1 MEGTRQAAG
10 RDDGVQAPPRR
21 RRWRRIGAVCGIVT
35 LTLLTGTAGGGYL
48 LLRSYEQEIK
58 RIPNAFPPENRRLP
72 PDSSPGETWLVVGSD
87 RGPVTAGGHAAVTSL
102 WTHDDRRSDVLML
115 VRLTS
120 DASPQALSL
129 PRDSWVPIP
138 GHGAGKIDDAFA
150 LGGSRLLVETVEHLM
165 RVRIDHFAILDLT
178 GLGTVIDILG
188 GVDLGDRHL
197 NGQAALGYVRGRS
210 ACGHTCDDRGGAG
223 WQQAFLHALG
233 AKATDIGLLANP
245 FRVDALIRAFTRSVS
260 VDSTADIRDLAVQAA
275 HVSPGNTRIQTPRS
289 HSSWRGPEPVL
300 LLDASRA
307 RAQWAA
313 MLGGRRPQDHRRPRP
328 IPESS
333 PGGRAGA

>member
-21 RRWRRIGAVCGIVT
+21 RRWRRIAAVCGIVT

-48 LLRSYEQEIK
+48 LLRSYEQEIT
-58 RIPNAFPPENRRLP
+58 RIPNAFPPEDRRLP
-72 PDSSPGETWLVVGSD
+72 PASSPGETWLVVGSD
-87 RGPVTAGGHAAVTSL
+87 RSGPF
-102 WTHDDRRSDVLML
+102 WTHDERRSDVLML
-115 VRLTS
+115 VRLS
-120 DASPQALSL
+120 SGASPPQALSL
-129 PRDSWVPIP
+129 ARDSWVPIP
-138 GHGAGKIDDAFA
+138 GHGTGKIGDVFA
-150 LGGSRLLVETVEHLM
+150 LGGSPLLVETVEHLM
-165 RVRIDHFAILDLT
+165 RVRIDHFATLDFT
-178 GLGTVIDILG
+178 GLENVIDILG
-188 GVDLGDRHL
+188 GVDLGGRHL

-260 VDSTADIRDLAVQAA
+260 VDSTVDIRRLAGQAA
-275 HVSPGNTRIQTPRS
+275 QLSPGSTRIETPRS
-289 HSSWRGPEPVL
+289 RASWMGPEPVL

-313 MLGGRRPQDHRRPRP
+313 MLGGSLP
-328 IPESS
+328 S
-333 PGGRAGA
+333 